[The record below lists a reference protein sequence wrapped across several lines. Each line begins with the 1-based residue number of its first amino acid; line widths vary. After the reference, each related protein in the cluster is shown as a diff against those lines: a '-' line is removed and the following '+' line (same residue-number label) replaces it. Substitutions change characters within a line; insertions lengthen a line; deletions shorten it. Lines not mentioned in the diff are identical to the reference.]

1 MSDTLAPLSIQPYDP
16 ADLAEVIALWHACG
30 LVVPQN
36 DPADDIA
43 HKLSMQPE
51 LFLVATCNDRLV
63 ATVMA
68 GYEGHRGWINY
79 LAVHPDLR
87 RGGVGRRIMAAAEE
101 KLRALGCPK
110 INLQVRESNTDVIT
124 FYKRLGFTVDPVV
137 SLGKR
142 LD

>member
-1 MSDTLAPLSIQPYDP
+1 MTERHARLNIRTYHP
-16 ADLAEVIALWHACG
+16 ADQAAVIALWHACG

-43 HKLSMQPE
+43 HKLTVQPE
-51 LFLVATCNDRLV
+51 LFLVADYRERLA

-68 GYEGHRGWINY
+68 GYDGHRGWINY
-79 LAVHPDLR
+79 LAVQPDLR
-87 RGGVGRRIMAAAEE
+87 LAGVGRRIMVVAED

-110 INLQVRESNTDVIT
+110 INLQVRESNAGIIT

-142 LD
+142 L